1 MNVFADDQFTPTKWS
16 TAEEKASFANDL
28 LAFIMSGFPKTK
40 FTQKLYQRLSNC
52 FSHIAEYDRDN
63 FYAVWFSSA
72 EARHSFLRNLSNAPC
87 FGDPTWTFSDVE
99 RAVQQKVGELGLERN
114 HDLQAA
120 AETRQRELALL
131 AALQA
136 KYSPAQQVPVATEA
150 SMPVKAAHF
159 SWQPS
164 LF

>member
-99 RAVQQKVGELGLERN
+99 RAVKQKVGELGLERN

-150 SMPVKAAHF
+150 SMPAQGLHF
-159 SWQPS
+159 GYQPS

>member
-1 MNVFADDQFTPTKWS
+1 
-16 TAEEKASFANDL
+16 
-28 LAFIMSGFPKTK
+28 
-40 FTQKLYQRLSNC
+40 
-52 FSHIAEYDRDN
+52 
-63 FYAVWFSSA
+63 
-72 EARHSFLRNLSNAPC
+72 
-87 FGDPTWTFSDVE
+87 
-99 RAVQQKVGELGLERN
+99 VQQKVGELGLERN

-136 KYSPAQQVPVATEA
+136 KYSPAEQVPVAKEA